1 MNRRATA
8 IRCLASAILVLA
20 FAYPYLWMVLSAFK
34 ENREIYTPSQLFPT
48 HWETRYFAELLAGK
62 YIDFNRAFLCSLT
75 IAAIQSIGSVFLSA
89 TTGFALARYKFPG
102 KTLLF
107 LTALLLI
114 VLPRQTFS
122 IPLFE
127 WMSTL
132 GLHGTIWSVIL
143 PGLLSGIGILF
154 FLQIFKTI
162 SQSYFDLAS
171 MEGASPARTFL
182 LLLPMVGPA
191 LLCYGTLHFILA
203 WHEHLV
209 PLLLLSDENRTL
221 PLALATLHDP
231 SQRVPQAVVL
241 AASTFTLA
249 PVALLFA
256 LFYRQFKSAMS
267 DVLVH

>member
-1 MNRRATA
+1 MKDSQHW
-8 IRCLASAILVLA
+8 IRWAVTVLLVLI
-20 FAYPYLWMVLSAFK
+20 FTYPYLWMVLSAFK
-34 ENREIYTPSQLFPT
+34 ENREIYSPAQLFPT
-48 HWETRYFAELLAGK
+48 QWETRYFADLLAGK
-62 YIDFNRAFLCSLT
+62 YIDFNRAFLCSLA
-75 IAAIQSIGSVFLSA
+75 IALVQSIGSVFISA
-89 TTGFALARYKFPG
+89 AAGFTLARYKFPG
-102 KTLLF
+102 KSLLF

-114 VLPRQTFS
+114 VLPGQTFS

-132 GLHGTIWSVIL
+132 QLHGTLWSVIL
-143 PGLLSGIGILF
+143 PGFLSGIGILF
-154 FLQIFKTI
+154 FLQIFKTLP
-162 SQSYFDLAS
+162 QAYFDLAR
-171 MEGASPARTFL
+171 MEGASPFRTFWL
-182 LLLPMVGPA
+182 FLPMVGPA
-191 LLCYGTLHFILA
+191 LLTYGTLHFILA